1 MRAEAGPVYGD
12 GGTGDREAGGGGGGG
27 GFFIFPP
34 PPPVPATV
42 KECTGDGHDSHNE
55 ERRGSGVEGG
65 FWDCK
70 VILMISFISE
80 TMKNG
85 HPGKRRKT

>member
-12 GGTGDREAGGGGGGG
+12 GGTGDREAGDGGEGGHVTS
-27 GFFIFPP
+27 PAL
-34 PPPVPATV
+34 PPVPATV

>member
-12 GGTGDREAGGGGGGG
+12 GGTGDREA
-27 GFFIFPP
+27 
-34 PPPVPATV
+34 
-42 KECTGDGHDSHNE
+42 GDGHDSHNE